1 MNTIH
6 AFVICAFGKSPYLEN
21 CIRSLLRQTAP
32 SEIYIATST
41 PSEHIRR
48 LARKYGLPL
57 WVRQGESGIR
67 EDWLFAWR
75 EGGKRKRLITIAHQD
90 DCYCRDY
97 AKTVLAMYER
107 YPDMTLFCSD
117 YVTLKTRE
125 SRMADG
131 TYYPVQT
138 RICAGDLVRLVKKLL
153 RLPLR
158 FRFYANRAWVKKSAL
173 IFGNS
178 ICCPS
183 CTYNIRL
190 TGRPV
195 FFGDHSF
202 VTDWEALLRLSGMKG
217 RFICDERELLSYRV
231 HELAATNAN
240 IKDHRREAEER
251 EIFER
256 LWPKPVADMLMIP
269 YKKSYKA
276 YDFDGSK

>member
-153 RLPLR
+153 RLPIR
-158 FRFYANRAWVKKSAL
+158 FRFYANRTWVKKSAL

-183 CTYNIRL
+183 CTYNYSLI
-190 TGRPV
+190 
-195 FFGDHSF
+195 GDHMFDSGYSF
-202 VTDWEALLRLSGMKG
+202 ALDWENLLSLAERPG
-217 RFICDERELLSYRV
+217 RFVCVEEPLIAYRV
-231 HELAATNAN
+231 HSGAATKRC
-240 IKDHRREAEER
+240 IEDHRREADEASMFR
-251 EIFER
+251 R
-256 LWPKPVADMLMIP
+256 LWPDWMASLLMRF
-269 YKKSYKA
+269 YKQSYKA
-276 YDFDGSK
+276 YGEDS

>member
-158 FRFYANRAWVKKSAL
+158 FRFYANRTWVKKSAL

-183 CTYNIRL
+183 CTYNYSLI
-190 TGRPV
+190 
-195 FFGDHSF
+195 GDHMFDSGYSF
-202 VTDWEALLRLSGMKG
+202 ALDWENLLSLAERPG
-217 RFICDERELLSYRV
+217 RFVCVEEPLIAYRV
-231 HELAATNAN
+231 HSGAATKKC
-240 IKDHRREAEER
+240 IEDHRREADEASMFR
-251 EIFER
+251 R
-256 LWPKPVADMLMIP
+256 LWPDWMASLLMRF
-269 YKKSYKA
+269 YKQSYRA
-276 YDFDGSK
+276 YREDS

>member
-158 FRFYANRAWVKKSAL
+158 FRFYANRTWVKKSAL

-183 CTYNIRL
+183 CTYNYSLI
-190 TGRPV
+190 
-195 FFGDHSF
+195 GDHMFDSGYSF
-202 VTDWEALLRLSGMKG
+202 ALDWENLLSLAERPG
-217 RFICDERELLSYRV
+217 RFVCVEEPLIAYRV
-231 HELAATNAN
+231 HSGAATKRC
-240 IKDHRREAEER
+240 IEDHRREADEASMFR
-251 EIFER
+251 R
-256 LWPKPVADMLMIP
+256 LWPDWMASLLMRF
-269 YKKSYKA
+269 YKQSYKA
-276 YDFDGSK
+276 YREDS

>member
-107 YPDMTLFCSD
+107 YPDMTVFCSD

-183 CTYNIRL
+183 CTYNYSLI
-190 TGRPV
+190 
-195 FFGDHSF
+195 GDHMFDSGYSF
-202 VTDWEALLRLSGMKG
+202 ALDWENLLSLAERPG
-217 RFICDERELLSYRV
+217 RFVCVEEPLIAYRV
-231 HELAATNAN
+231 HSGAATKKC
-240 IKDHRREAEER
+240 IEDHRREADEASMFR
-251 EIFER
+251 R
-256 LWPKPVADMLMIP
+256 LWPDWMASLLMRF
-269 YKKSYKA
+269 YKQSYKA
-276 YDFDGSK
+276 YREDS

>member
-97 AKTVLAMYER
+97 AKTVLDMYER

-158 FRFYANRAWVKKSAL
+158 FRFYANRTWVKKSAL

-183 CTYNIRL
+183 CTYNYSLI
-190 TGRPV
+190 
-195 FFGDHSF
+195 GDHMFDSGYSF
-202 VTDWEALLRLSGMKG
+202 ALDWENLLSLAERPG
-217 RFICDERELLSYRV
+217 RFVCVEEPLIAYRV
-231 HELAATNAN
+231 HSGAATKKC
-240 IKDHRREAEER
+240 IEDHRREADEASMFR
-251 EIFER
+251 R
-256 LWPKPVADMLMIP
+256 LWPDWMASLLMRF
-269 YKKSYKA
+269 YKQSYKA
-276 YDFDGSK
+276 YGEDS

>member
-158 FRFYANRAWVKKSAL
+158 FRFYANRTWVKKSAL

-183 CTYNIRL
+183 CTYNYSLI
-190 TGRPV
+190 
-195 FFGDHSF
+195 GDHMFDSGYSF
-202 VTDWEALLRLSGMKG
+202 ALDWENLLSLAERPG
-217 RFICDERELLSYRV
+217 RFVCVEEPLIAYRV
-231 HELAATNAN
+231 HSGAATKKC
-240 IKDHRREAEER
+240 IEDHRREADEASMFR
-251 EIFER
+251 K
-256 LWPKPVADMLMIP
+256 LWPDWMASLLMRF
-269 YKKSYKA
+269 YKQSYKA
-276 YDFDGSK
+276 YGEDS

>member
-90 DCYCRDY
+90 DCYCGDY

-158 FRFYANRAWVKKSAL
+158 FRFYANRTWVKKSAL

-183 CTYNIRL
+183 CTYNYSLI
-190 TGRPV
+190 
-195 FFGDHSF
+195 GDHMFDSGYSF
-202 VTDWEALLRLSGMKG
+202 ALDWENLLSLAERPG
-217 RFICDERELLSYRV
+217 RFVCVEEPLIAYRV
-231 HELAATNAN
+231 HSGAATKKC
-240 IKDHRREAEER
+240 IEDHRREADEASMFR
-251 EIFER
+251 R
-256 LWPKPVADMLMIP
+256 LWPDWMASLLMRF
-269 YKKSYKA
+269 YKQSYKA
-276 YDFDGSK
+276 YREDS

>member
-48 LARKYGLPL
+48 LTRKYGLPL

-158 FRFYANRAWVKKSAL
+158 FRFYANRTWVKKSAL

-183 CTYNIRL
+183 CTYNYSLI
-190 TGRPV
+190 
-195 FFGDHSF
+195 GDHMFDSGYSF
-202 VTDWEALLRLSGMKG
+202 ALDWENLLSLAERPG
-217 RFICDERELLSYRV
+217 RFVCVEEPLIAYRV
-231 HELAATNAN
+231 HSGAATKKC
-240 IKDHRREAEER
+240 IEDHRREADEASMFR
-251 EIFER
+251 R
-256 LWPKPVADMLMIP
+256 LWPDWMASLLMRF
-269 YKKSYKA
+269 YKQSYKA
-276 YDFDGSK
+276 YGEDS

>member
-41 PSEHIRR
+41 PSEHIWR

-153 RLPLR
+153 RLPIR
-158 FRFYANRAWVKKSAL
+158 FRFYANRTWVKKSAL

-183 CTYNIRL
+183 CTYNYSLI
-190 TGRPV
+190 
-195 FFGDHSF
+195 GDHMFDSGYSF
-202 VTDWEALLRLSGMKG
+202 ALDWENLLSLAERPG
-217 RFICDERELLSYRV
+217 RFVCVEEPLIAYRV
-231 HELAATNAN
+231 HSGAATKKC
-240 IKDHRREAEER
+240 IEDHRREADEASMFR
-251 EIFER
+251 R
-256 LWPKPVADMLMIP
+256 LWPDWMASLLMRF
-269 YKKSYKA
+269 YKQSYKA
-276 YDFDGSK
+276 YGEDS

>member
-158 FRFYANRAWVKKSAL
+158 FRFYANRTWVKKSAL

-183 CTYNIRL
+183 CTYNYSLIS
-190 TGRPV
+190 
-195 FFGDHSF
+195 DHMFDSGYSF
-202 VTDWEALLRLSGMKG
+202 ALDWENLLSLAERPG
-217 RFICDERELLSYRV
+217 RFVCVEEPLIAYRV
-231 HELAATNAN
+231 HSGAATKKC
-240 IKDHRREAEER
+240 IEDHRREADEASMFR
-251 EIFER
+251 R
-256 LWPKPVADMLMIP
+256 LWPDWMASLLMRF
-269 YKKSYKA
+269 YKQSYKA
-276 YDFDGSK
+276 YREDS

>member
-75 EGGKRKRLITIAHQD
+75 EGGKRKRLITFAHQVG
-90 DCYCRDY
+90 CYCRDY

-158 FRFYANRAWVKKSAL
+158 FRFYANRTWVKKSAL

-183 CTYNIRL
+183 CTYNYSLI
-190 TGRPV
+190 
-195 FFGDHSF
+195 GDHMFDSGYSF
-202 VTDWEALLRLSGMKG
+202 ALDWENLLSLAERPG
-217 RFICDERELLSYRV
+217 RFVCVEEPLIAYRV
-231 HELAATNAN
+231 HSGAATKKC
-240 IKDHRREAEER
+240 IEDHRREADEASMFR
-251 EIFER
+251 R
-256 LWPKPVADMLMIP
+256 LWPDWMASLLMRF
-269 YKKSYKA
+269 YKQSYKA
-276 YDFDGSK
+276 YREDS

>member
-138 RICAGDLVRLVKKLL
+138 RICAGDFVRLVNKLL
-153 RLPLR
+153 SPPLR
-158 FRFYANRAWVKKSAL
+158 FRFYANRTWVKKSAL

-183 CTYNIRL
+183 CTYNYSLI
-190 TGRPV
+190 
-195 FFGDHSF
+195 GDHMFDSGYSF
-202 VTDWEALLRLSGMKG
+202 ALDWENLLSLAERPG
-217 RFICDERELLSYRV
+217 RFVCVEEPLIAYRV
-231 HELAATNAN
+231 HSGAATKKC
-240 IKDHRREAEER
+240 IEDHRREADEASMFR
-251 EIFER
+251 R
-256 LWPKPVADMLMIP
+256 LWPDWMASLLMRF
-269 YKKSYKA
+269 YKQSYKA
-276 YDFDGSK
+276 YREDS

>member
-183 CTYNIRL
+183 CTYNYSLI
-190 TGRPV
+190 
-195 FFGDHSF
+195 GDHMFDSGYSF
-202 VTDWEALLRLSGMKG
+202 ALDWENLLSLAERPG
-217 RFICDERELLSYRV
+217 RFVCVEEPLIAYRV
-231 HELAATNAN
+231 HSGAATKKC
-240 IKDHRREAEER
+240 IEDHRREADEASMFR
-251 EIFER
+251 K
-256 LWPKPVADMLMIP
+256 LWPDWMASLLMRF
-269 YKKSYKA
+269 YKQSYKA
-276 YDFDGSK
+276 YREDS

>member
-41 PSEHIRR
+41 PSEHIRC

-158 FRFYANRAWVKKSAL
+158 FRFYANRTWVKKSAL

-183 CTYNIRL
+183 CTYNYSLI
-190 TGRPV
+190 
-195 FFGDHSF
+195 GDHMFDSGYSF
-202 VTDWEALLRLSGMKG
+202 ALDWENLLSLAERPG
-217 RFICDERELLSYRV
+217 RFVCVEEPLIAYRV
-231 HELAATNAN
+231 HSGAATKKC
-240 IKDHRREAEER
+240 IEDHRREADEASMFR
-251 EIFER
+251 R
-256 LWPKPVADMLMIP
+256 LWPDWMASLLMRF
-269 YKKSYKA
+269 YKQSYKA
-276 YDFDGSK
+276 YREDS

>member
-158 FRFYANRAWVKKSAL
+158 FRFYANRTWVKKSAL

-183 CTYNIRL
+183 CTYNYSLI
-190 TGRPV
+190 
-195 FFGDHSF
+195 GDHMFDSGYSF
-202 VTDWEALLRLSGMKG
+202 ALDWENLLSLAERPG
-217 RFICDERELLSYRV
+217 RFVCVEEPLIAYRV
-231 HELAATNAN
+231 HSGAATKKC
-240 IKDHRREAEER
+240 IEDHRREADEASMFR
-251 EIFER
+251 R
-256 LWPKPVADMLMIP
+256 LWPDWMASLLMRF
-269 YKKSYKA
+269 YKQSYKA
-276 YDFDGSK
+276 YRDDS

>member
-158 FRFYANRAWVKKSAL
+158 FRFYANRTWVKKSAL

-183 CTYNIRL
+183 CTYNYSLI
-190 TGRPV
+190 
-195 FFGDHSF
+195 GDHMFDSGYSF
-202 VTDWEALLRLSGMKG
+202 ALDWENLLSLAERPG
-217 RFICDERELLSYRV
+217 RFVCVEEPLVAYRV
-231 HELAATNAN
+231 HSGAATKKC
-240 IKDHRREAEER
+240 IEDHRREADEASMFR
-251 EIFER
+251 R
-256 LWPKPVADMLMIP
+256 LWPDWMASLLMRF
-269 YKKSYKA
+269 YKQSYKSYGE
-276 YDFDGSK
+276 DS

>member
-138 RICAGDLVRLVKKLL
+138 RICGGDLVRLVKKLL

-158 FRFYANRAWVKKSAL
+158 FRFYANRTWVKKSAL

-183 CTYNIRL
+183 CTYNYSLI
-190 TGRPV
+190 
-195 FFGDHSF
+195 GDHMFDSGYSF
-202 VTDWEALLRLSGMKG
+202 ALDWENLLSLAERPG
-217 RFICDERELLSYRV
+217 RFVCVEEPLIAYRV
-231 HELAATNAN
+231 HSGAATKKC
-240 IKDHRREAEER
+240 IEDHRREADEASMFR
-251 EIFER
+251 R
-256 LWPKPVADMLMIP
+256 LWPDWMASLLMRF
-269 YKKSYKA
+269 YKQSYKA
-276 YDFDGSK
+276 YREDS

>member
-158 FRFYANRAWVKKSAL
+158 FRFYANRTWVKKSAL

-183 CTYNIRL
+183 CTYNYSLI
-190 TGRPV
+190 
-195 FFGDHSF
+195 GDHMFDSGYSF
-202 VTDWEALLRLSGMKG
+202 ALDWENLLSLAERPG
-217 RFICDERELLSYRV
+217 RFVCVEEPLIAYRV
-231 HELAATNAN
+231 HSGAATKKC
-240 IKDHRREAEER
+240 IEDHRREADDASMFR
-251 EIFER
+251 R
-256 LWPKPVADMLMIP
+256 LWPDWMASVLMRF
-269 YKKSYKA
+269 YKQSYKA
-276 YDFDGSK
+276 YREDS

>member
-158 FRFYANRAWVKKSAL
+158 FRFYANRTWVKKSAL

-183 CTYNIRL
+183 CTYNYSLI
-190 TGRPV
+190 
-195 FFGDHSF
+195 GDHMFDSGYSF
-202 VTDWEALLRLSGMKG
+202 ALDWENLLSLAERPG
-217 RFICDERELLSYRV
+217 RFVCVEEPLIAYRV
-231 HELAATNAN
+231 HSGAATKKC
-240 IKDHRREAEER
+240 IEDHRREADEASMFR
-251 EIFER
+251 R
-256 LWPKPVADMLMIP
+256 LWPDWMASLLMRF
-269 YKKSYKA
+269 YKQSYTA
-276 YDFDGSK
+276 YREDS

>member
-107 YPDMTLFCSD
+107 YPDMTVFCSD

-158 FRFYANRAWVKKSAL
+158 FRFYANRTWVKKSAL

-183 CTYNIRL
+183 CTYNYSLI
-190 TGRPV
+190 
-195 FFGDHSF
+195 GDHMFDSGYSF
-202 VTDWEALLRLSGMKG
+202 ALDWENLLSLAERPG
-217 RFICDERELLSYRV
+217 RFVCVEEPLIAYRV
-231 HELAATNAN
+231 HSGAATKKC
-240 IKDHRREAEER
+240 IEDHRREADEASMFR
-251 EIFER
+251 K
-256 LWPKPVADMLMIP
+256 LWPDWMASLLMRF
-269 YKKSYKA
+269 YKQSYKA
-276 YDFDGSK
+276 YREDS

>member
-97 AKTVLAMYER
+97 AKTVLDMYER

-158 FRFYANRAWVKKSAL
+158 FRFYANRTWVKKSAL

-183 CTYNIRL
+183 CTYNYSLI
-190 TGRPV
+190 
-195 FFGDHSF
+195 GDHMFDSGYSF
-202 VTDWEALLRLSGMKG
+202 ALDWENLLSLAERPG
-217 RFICDERELLSYRV
+217 RFVCVEEPLIAYRV
-231 HELAATNAN
+231 HSGAATKKC
-240 IKDHRREAEER
+240 IEDHRREADEASMFR
-251 EIFER
+251 K
-256 LWPKPVADMLMIP
+256 LWPDWMASLLMRF
-269 YKKSYKA
+269 YKQSYKA
-276 YDFDGSK
+276 YREDS

>member
-97 AKTVLAMYER
+97 AKTVLAMYKR

-158 FRFYANRAWVKKSAL
+158 FRFYANRTWVKKSAL

-183 CTYNIRL
+183 CTYNYSLI
-190 TGRPV
+190 
-195 FFGDHSF
+195 GDHMFDSGYSF
-202 VTDWEALLRLSGMKG
+202 ALDWENLLSLAERPG
-217 RFICDERELLSYRV
+217 RFVCVEEPLIAYRV
-231 HELAATNAN
+231 HSGAATKKC
-240 IKDHRREAEER
+240 IEDHRREADEASMFR
-251 EIFER
+251 K
-256 LWPKPVADMLMIP
+256 LWPDWMASLLMRF
-269 YKKSYKA
+269 YKQSYKA
-276 YDFDGSK
+276 YREDS

>member
-97 AKTVLAMYER
+97 AKTVLDMYER

-158 FRFYANRAWVKKSAL
+158 FRFYANRTWVKKSAL

-183 CTYNIRL
+183 CTYNYSLI
-190 TGRPV
+190 
-195 FFGDHSF
+195 GDHMFDSGYSF
-202 VTDWEALLRLSGMKG
+202 ALDWENLLSLAERPG
-217 RFICDERELLSYRV
+217 RFVCVEEPLIAYRV
-231 HELAATNAN
+231 HSGAATKKC
-240 IKDHRREAEER
+240 IEDHRREADEASMFR
-251 EIFER
+251 R
-256 LWPKPVADMLMIP
+256 LWPDWMASLLMRF
-269 YKKSYKA
+269 YKQSYKA
-276 YDFDGSK
+276 YREDS

>member
-183 CTYNIRL
+183 CTYNYSLI
-190 TGRPV
+190 
-195 FFGDHSF
+195 GDHMFDSGYSF
-202 VTDWEALLRLSGMKG
+202 ALDWENLLSLAERPG
-217 RFICDERELLSYRV
+217 RFVCVEEPLIAYRV
-231 HELAATNAN
+231 HSGAATKKC
-240 IKDHRREAEER
+240 IEDHRREADEASMFR
-251 EIFER
+251 R
-256 LWPKPVADMLMIP
+256 LWPDWMASLLMRF
-269 YKKSYKA
+269 YKQSYKA
-276 YDFDGSK
+276 YGEDS

>member
-41 PSEHIRR
+41 PSEHIWR

-158 FRFYANRAWVKKSAL
+158 FRFYANRTWVKKSAL

-183 CTYNIRL
+183 CTYNYSLI
-190 TGRPV
+190 
-195 FFGDHSF
+195 GDHMFDSGYSF
-202 VTDWEALLRLSGMKG
+202 ALDWENLLSLAERPG
-217 RFICDERELLSYRV
+217 RFVCVEEPLIAYRV
-231 HELAATNAN
+231 HSGAATKKC
-240 IKDHRREAEER
+240 IEDHRREADEASMFR
-251 EIFER
+251 R
-256 LWPKPVADMLMIP
+256 LWPDWMASLLMRF
-269 YKKSYKA
+269 YKQSYKA
-276 YDFDGSK
+276 YGEDS

>member
-41 PSEHIRR
+41 PSEHIWR

-158 FRFYANRAWVKKSAL
+158 FRFYANRTWVKKSAL

-183 CTYNIRL
+183 CTYNYSLI
-190 TGRPV
+190 
-195 FFGDHSF
+195 GDHMFDSGYSF
-202 VTDWEALLRLSGMKG
+202 ALDWENLLSLAERPG
-217 RFICDERELLSYRV
+217 RFVCVEEPLIAYRV
-231 HELAATNAN
+231 HSGAATKKC
-240 IKDHRREAEER
+240 IEDHRREADEASMFR
-251 EIFER
+251 K
-256 LWPKPVADMLMIP
+256 LWPDWMASLLMRF
-269 YKKSYKA
+269 YKQSYKA
-276 YDFDGSK
+276 YREDS

>member
-158 FRFYANRAWVKKSAL
+158 FRFYANRTWVKKSAL

-183 CTYNIRL
+183 CTYNYSLI
-190 TGRPV
+190 
-195 FFGDHSF
+195 GDHMFDSGYSF
-202 VTDWEALLRLSGMKG
+202 ALDWEN
-217 RFICDERELLSYRV
+217 LLSLAERSGRVVCVEEPLIAYRV
-231 HELAATNAN
+231 HSGAATKKC
-240 IKDHRREAEER
+240 IEDHRREADEASMFR
-251 EIFER
+251 K
-256 LWPKPVADMLMIP
+256 LWPDWMASLLMRF
-269 YKKSYKA
+269 YKQSYKA
-276 YDFDGSK
+276 YREDS

>member
-75 EGGKRKRLITIAHQD
+75 EGGKRKRLITIDHQD

-107 YPDMTLFCSD
+107 YPDMTVFCSD

-183 CTYNIRL
+183 CTYNYSLI
-190 TGRPV
+190 
-195 FFGDHSF
+195 GDHMFDSGYSF
-202 VTDWEALLRLSGMKG
+202 ALDWENLLSLAERPG
-217 RFICDERELLSYRV
+217 RFVCVEEPLIAYRV
-231 HELAATNAN
+231 HSGAATKKC
-240 IKDHRREAEER
+240 IEDHRREADEASMFR
-251 EIFER
+251 K
-256 LWPKPVADMLMIP
+256 LWPDWMASLLMRF
-269 YKKSYKA
+269 YKQSYKA
-276 YDFDGSK
+276 YGEDS

>member
-158 FRFYANRAWVKKSAL
+158 FRFYANRTWVKKSAL

-183 CTYNIRL
+183 CTYNYSLI
-190 TGRPV
+190 
-195 FFGDHSF
+195 GDHMFDSGYSF
-202 VTDWEALLRLSGMKG
+202 ALDWENLLSFAERPG
-217 RFICDERELLSYRV
+217 RFVCVEEPLIAYRV
-231 HELAATNAN
+231 HSGAATKKC
-240 IKDHRREAEER
+240 IEDHRREADEASMFR
-251 EIFER
+251 R
-256 LWPKPVADMLMIP
+256 LWPDWMASLLMRF
-269 YKKSYKA
+269 YKQSYKA
-276 YDFDGSK
+276 YREDS

>member
-158 FRFYANRAWVKKSAL
+158 FRFYANRTWVKKSAL

-183 CTYNIRL
+183 CTYNYSLI
-190 TGRPV
+190 
-195 FFGDHSF
+195 GDHMFDSGYSF
-202 VTDWEALLRLSGMKG
+202 ALDWENLLSLAERPG
-217 RFICDERELLSYRV
+217 RFVCVEEPLIAYRV
-231 HELAATNAN
+231 HSGAATKKC
-240 IKDHRREAEER
+240 IEDHRREADEASMFR
-251 EIFER
+251 R
-256 LWPKPVADMLMIP
+256 LWPDWVASLLMRF
-269 YKKSYKA
+269 YKQSYKA
-276 YDFDGSK
+276 YREDS

>member
-107 YPDMTLFCSD
+107 YPDMTVFCSD

-183 CTYNIRL
+183 CTYNYSLI
-190 TGRPV
+190 
-195 FFGDHSF
+195 GDYMFDSGYSF
-202 VTDWEALLRLSGMKG
+202 ALDWENLLSLAERPG
-217 RFICDERELLSYRV
+217 RFVCVEEPLIAYRV
-231 HELAATNAN
+231 HSGAATKKC
-240 IKDHRREAEER
+240 IEDHRREADEASMFR
-251 EIFER
+251 K
-256 LWPKPVADMLMIP
+256 LWPDWMASLLMRF
-269 YKKSYKA
+269 YKQSYKA
-276 YDFDGSK
+276 YREDS

>member
-1 MNTIH
+1 M
-6 AFVICAFGKSPYLEN
+6 EN

-158 FRFYANRAWVKKSAL
+158 FRFYANRTWVKKSAL

-183 CTYNIRL
+183 CTYNYSLI
-190 TGRPV
+190 
-195 FFGDHSF
+195 GDHMFDSGYSF
-202 VTDWEALLRLSGMKG
+202 ALDWENLLSLAERPG
-217 RFICDERELLSYRV
+217 RFVCVEEPLIAYRV
-231 HELAATNAN
+231 HSGAATKKC
-240 IKDHRREAEER
+240 IEDHRREADEASMFR
-251 EIFER
+251 R
-256 LWPKPVADMLMIP
+256 LWPDWMASLLMRF
-269 YKKSYKA
+269 YKQSYKA
-276 YDFDGSK
+276 YGEDS

>member
-183 CTYNIRL
+183 CTYNYSLI
-190 TGRPV
+190 
-195 FFGDHSF
+195 GDHMFDSGYSF
-202 VTDWEALLRLSGMKG
+202 ALDWENLLSLAERSG
-217 RFICDERELLSYRV
+217 RFVCVEEPLIAYRV
-231 HELAATNAN
+231 HSGAATKKC
-240 IKDHRREAEER
+240 IEDHRREADEASMFR
-251 EIFER
+251 K
-256 LWPKPVADMLMIP
+256 LWPDWMASLLMRF
-269 YKKSYKA
+269 YKQSYKA
-276 YDFDGSK
+276 YREDS

>member
-158 FRFYANRAWVKKSAL
+158 FRFYANRTWVKKSAL

-183 CTYNIRL
+183 CTYNYSLI
-190 TGRPV
+190 
-195 FFGDHSF
+195 GDHMFDSGYSF
-202 VTDWEALLRLSGMKG
+202 ALDWENFLSLAERPG
-217 RFICDERELLSYRV
+217 RFVCVEEPLIAYRV
-231 HELAATNAN
+231 HSGAATKKC
-240 IKDHRREAEER
+240 IEDHRREADEASMFR
-251 EIFER
+251 K
-256 LWPKPVADMLMIP
+256 LWPDWMASLLMRF
-269 YKKSYKA
+269 YKQSYKA
-276 YDFDGSK
+276 YGEDS

>member
-97 AKTVLAMYER
+97 AKTVLDMYER

-158 FRFYANRAWVKKSAL
+158 FRFYANRTWVKKSAL

-183 CTYNIRL
+183 CTYNYSLI
-190 TGRPV
+190 
-195 FFGDHSF
+195 GDHMFDSGYSF
-202 VTDWEALLRLSGMKG
+202 ALDWENLLSLAERPG
-217 RFICDERELLSYRV
+217 RFVCVEEPLIAYRV
-231 HELAATNAN
+231 HSGAATKKC
-240 IKDHRREAEER
+240 IEDHRREADEASMFR
-251 EIFER
+251 K
-256 LWPKPVADMLMIP
+256 LWPDWMASLLMRF
-269 YKKSYKA
+269 YKQSYKA
-276 YDFDGSK
+276 YGEDS

>member
-125 SRMADG
+125 SRMTDG

-138 RICAGDLVRLVKKLL
+138 RIFAGDLVRLVKKLL

-183 CTYNIRL
+183 CTYNYSLI
-190 TGRPV
+190 
-195 FFGDHSF
+195 GDHMFDSGYSF
-202 VTDWEALLRLSGMKG
+202 ALDWENLLSLAERPG
-217 RFICDERELLSYRV
+217 RFVCVEEPLIAYRV
-231 HELAATNAN
+231 HSGAATKKC
-240 IKDHRREAEER
+240 IEDHRREADEASMFR
-251 EIFER
+251 R
-256 LWPKPVADMLMIP
+256 LWPDWMASLLMRF
-269 YKKSYKA
+269 YKQSYKA
-276 YDFDGSK
+276 YREDS

>member
-41 PSEHIRR
+41 PSEHIWR

-107 YPDMTLFCSD
+107 YPDMTVFCSD

-158 FRFYANRAWVKKSAL
+158 FRFYANRTWVKKSAL

-183 CTYNIRL
+183 CTYNYSLI
-190 TGRPV
+190 
-195 FFGDHSF
+195 GDHMFDSGYSF
-202 VTDWEALLRLSGMKG
+202 ALDWENLLSLAERPG
-217 RFICDERELLSYRV
+217 RFVCVEEPLIAYRV
-231 HELAATNAN
+231 HSGAATKKC
-240 IKDHRREAEER
+240 IEDHRREADEASMFR
-251 EIFER
+251 K
-256 LWPKPVADMLMIP
+256 LWPDWMASLLMRF
-269 YKKSYKA
+269 YKQSYKA
-276 YDFDGSK
+276 YREDS

>member
-107 YPDMTLFCSD
+107 YPDMTVFCSD

-158 FRFYANRAWVKKSAL
+158 FRFYANRTWVKKSAL

-183 CTYNIRL
+183 CTYNYSLI
-190 TGRPV
+190 
-195 FFGDHSF
+195 GDHMFDSGYSF
-202 VTDWEALLRLSGMKG
+202 ALDWENLLSLAERPG
-217 RFICDERELLSYRV
+217 RFVCVEEPLIAYRV
-231 HELAATNAN
+231 HSGAATKKC
-240 IKDHRREAEER
+240 IEDHRREADEASMFR
-251 EIFER
+251 R
-256 LWPKPVADMLMIP
+256 LWPDWMASLLMRF
-269 YKKSYKA
+269 YKQSYKA
-276 YDFDGSK
+276 YREDS